1 MPLMALCCISV
12 CGSVSIPFEPLNDNN
27 FEEAWIPQCHIC
39 SFSALGNKMSDASI
53 CDVEA
58 TLAPGTVTWGNAKI
72 ATRPCF
78 CRVQ

>member
-1 MPLMALCCISV
+1 MALCCISV
-12 CGSVSIPFEPLNDNN
+12 CVSVSIPFEPLNDNN

-39 SFSALGNKMSDASI
+39 SFSAFGNKMSDASI

-58 TLAPGTVTWGNAKI
+58 TLAPVTVTWGNAKI